1 MTTEDTL
8 TGRELATRASGLVL
22 LGVLLWTLRAILS
35 PPLVLPLV
43 LAVLWPI
50 RQRSGVGVLMAGAV
64 LLTVA
69 WLLAL
74 YGGFLGPFICALGL
88 AYLMAPLVDRLTRRR
103 VPRGLAILVVAVV
116 PLLLLVVVVAVAG
129 PQLWDQLVALGG
141 KIPRVAETVVAWL
154 QGLRDR
160 IGQLPF
166 LTDNQRAQL
175 DTLDAQTLAAF
186 LQSHADQILSRLGQW
201 GLTMGQQ
208 VGTLLGFLGY
218 LVVTPVVAFYLVND
232 WEALLHSLESMVP
245 PARRP
250 VLLGFVHEY
259 DRALGRWLRG
269 QTLEAA
275 IVGILT
281 TVGLMV
287 LGVPSA
293 LLLGLIAGAFNLIP
307 FIGFAI
313 SLVPALLVALA
324 MDDPGSGLLRVA
336 AVFGVVN
343 FIDANVTGPRFV
355 GGSVGLHPVATMLAM
370 AVGGTL
376 LGLIGF
382 LLAVPLAVL
391 VRMLCAR
398 MIQRYKESRIY
409 GEESTGTA

>member
-1 MTTEDTL
+1 VTQEEVQTR
-8 TGRELATRASGLVL
+8 RELATWATGLVL
-22 LGVLLWTLRAILS
+22 LGVLLWTLREILS

-43 LAVLWPI
+43 LAVLWPL
-50 RQRSGVGVLMAGAV
+50 RQRPGIGILMTGAV
-64 LLTVA
+64 LLTLA

-74 YGGFLGPFICALGL
+74 YGGFLGPFVCALGL
-88 AYLMAPLVDRLTRRR
+88 AYLMAPLVDRLAQRR

-116 PLLLLVVVVAVAG
+116 PLALLVVVVTVAG
-129 PQLWDQLVALGG
+129 PQLWDQLLALGG

-160 IGQLPF
+160 IGNLPF
-166 LTDNQRAQL
+166 LTDAQRARL
-175 DTLDAQTLAAF
+175 DALDAQTLAAF
-186 LQSHADQILSRLGQW
+186 LQSHADQIVAHLADW
-201 GLTMGQQ
+201 GLTM

-232 WEALLHSLESMVP
+232 WAALMQALEALVP

-250 VLLGFVHEY
+250 ALIGFVHEY
-259 DRALGRWLRG
+259 DHALGRWLRG
-269 QTLEAA
+269 QLLEAA
-275 IVGILT
+275 IVAALT
-281 TVGLMV
+281 TIGLMV
-287 LGVPSA
+287 LGIPSA

-313 SLVPALLVALA
+313 SLIPALLVALA
-324 MDDPGSGLLRVA
+324 MDDPGTGLLRVA

-391 VRMLCAR
+391 MKMVLGRVV
-398 MIQRYKESRIY
+398 QRYKESGMY
-409 GEESTGTA
+409 GAGIGTPG